1 MNLELPVAL
10 AKVLVGLLILASGV
24 WIGGFVSLIVFSAS
38 SKAALPRPE
47 RVALFRQVGHRY
59 LRIAVA
65 AAVLVVIPGVIL
77 LVARPFD
84 GLTIAVLVL
93 ATAIVAVTWVGVRQA
108 RAMTRMRKAALAHPE
123 GDGAGAAAIERAAH
137 RATLL
142 RAGIGVLSLA
152 LFVVGIAMA

>member
-1 MNLELPVAL
+1 MDLELPVAL

-24 WIGGFVSLIVFSAS
+24 WIGGFVALIVFSAS
-38 SKAALPRPE
+38 SRKTLGRPE
-47 RVALFRQVGHRY
+47 RIALFRQVGHRY

-65 AAVLVVIPGVIL
+65 AAVLVVIPGAIL
-77 LVARPFD
+77 LAVRPFD
-84 GLTIAVLVL
+84 GFTITVL
-93 ATAIVAVTWVGVRQA
+93 ALVVAIVAVTWIGVRQA
-108 RAMTRMRKAALAHPE
+108 RAIGRMRKAALTHP
-123 GDGAGAAAIERAAH
+123 DDDTQAAAIDRAAA